1 MRIAYTDHLVGLLC
15 QAEAAAARL
24 AAADPDRRAAT
35 VTEARRQSAR
45 LSARLDASPLEE
57 ATARAVDARDAAGL
71 PPVDAAEAPP
81 AAAGE
86 QPAAGGWA
94 RTLKLEDMPTQD
106 VAAVEYG
113 NLLATFDA
121 ERDIAGWF
129 FERPAEALAE
139 LHAHLTRGLVAPEDA
154 GRPRRTE
161 QAVHDGAQGMVVWNA
176 PAAEAVP
183 GLLEELAG
191 WLTGAGG
198 RMGSAGLPTVL
209 VAGVVH
215 ERVLEWQPFEAA
227 NGRLARATSRVVL
240 RARGMDPHGC
250 AVVERV
256 LAADIAGYHQEVA
269 ATMRRRDLGAWLERY
284 AEAVAAALEQA
295 ADAVD
300 PRPRPEPPA
309 RAREVAAALRAGEPL
324 TVADYARRADVDFE
338 TARADLRALTGSGVL
353 TAEPGSHGLRFR
365 RAANG

>member
-35 VTEARRQSAR
+35 VTEARRESAR

-57 ATARAVDARDAAGL
+57 GTARAVDARDAAGL
-71 PPVDAAEAPP
+71 PPVDAADVSP
-81 AAAGE
+81 AAGG
-86 QPAAGGWA
+86 QPAAGNWA
-94 RTLKLEDMPTQD
+94 RTLKLDDMPTQD
-106 VAAVEYG
+106 VAAVEYA
-113 NLLATFDA
+113 NLLTTFDA
-121 ERDIAGWF
+121 EREIAAWF
-129 FERPAEALAE
+129 FERPLDALTE
-139 LHAHLTRGLVAPEDA
+139 LHARLTRGLVAPEDA

-198 RMGSAGLPTVL
+198 RMGSAALPAVI

-215 ERVLEWQPFEAA
+215 ERLLEWQPFEAA
-227 NGRLARATSRVVL
+227 NGRLARAASRVVL

-284 AEAVAAALEQA
+284 AEAAAAALEQA

-309 RAREVAAALRAGEPL
+309 RAREVVAALRPAEPL
-324 TVADYARRADVDFE
+324 TIADYARRAGVGFE
-338 TARADLRALTGSGVL
+338 TARADLRALAGAGAL
-353 TAEPGSHGLRFR
+353 AAEPGSHGLRYR
-365 RAANG
+365 RLAER